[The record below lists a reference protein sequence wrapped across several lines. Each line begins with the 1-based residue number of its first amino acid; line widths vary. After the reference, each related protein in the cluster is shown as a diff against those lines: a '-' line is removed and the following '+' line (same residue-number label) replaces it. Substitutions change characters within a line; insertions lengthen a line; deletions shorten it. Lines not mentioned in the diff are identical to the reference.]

1 MILPDSGERRQFES
15 GAVRDIAQ
23 GKGRCDLLPLG
34 VIGEWLNDYNLV
46 HINEYLYTGD
56 EDALWAVFRAFSR
69 ERWEHTSTALLE
81 VAKHFEDGAVKYG
94 DRNWEKGIPVHCY
107 IDSAVRHYLK
117 FRRGDNDEPHDR
129 AFMWNILCAIWTQEN
144 HPELID
150 IPAGKTV
157 SEKAAPNSP
166 TREEMRDEI
175 LKFCRHH
182 SCDNCPCI
190 PDADRSCF
198 NCVKIGDL
206 IRNYEIVVKE
216 HNANERNSCASNA

>member
-1 MILPDSGERRQFES
+1 MILPDSGERRQFDS

-23 GKGRCDLLPLG
+23 GKGRCDLMPLG
-34 VIGEWLNDYNLV
+34 IIGDVFHDDYMV
-46 HINEYLYTGD
+46 YIDEYLYTGD
-56 EDALWAVFRAFSR
+56 CDSLWSVFRAFSM
-69 ERWEHTSTALLE
+69 ERWQNTNTTLLE

-117 FRRGDNDEPHDR
+117 FRRGDQDEPHDR
-129 AFMWNILCAIWTQEN
+129 AFMWNILCAIWTHDN

-150 IPAGKTV
+150 IPAGKKV
-157 SEKAAPNSP
+157 DEKATSNPP

-175 LKFCRHH
+175 LKFCKHH
-182 SCDNCPCI
+182 NCDNCPCV

-198 NCVKIGDL
+198 NCMKIGDL
-206 IRNYEIVVKE
+206 IRNYEIVKE
-216 HNANERNSCASNA
+216 HNANECNTCASNA

>member
-1 MILPDSGERRQFES
+1 MILPDSGERRQFDT

-34 VIGEWLNDYNLV
+34 IIGDWLCDRILCKV
-46 HINEYLYTGD
+46 NEYLYSGD
-56 EDALWAVFRAFSR
+56 CEILWEAFHDFSR
-69 ERWEHTSTALLE
+69 EHWGHTSTTLLE

-117 FRRGDNDEPHDR
+117 YRRGDTDEPHDR
-129 AFMWNILCAIWTQEN
+129 AFMWNILCAIWTHEH

-150 IPAGKTV
+150 IPAGKKV
-157 SEKAAPNSP
+157 SENALSIS
-166 TREEMRDEI
+166 REEMRDEI

-190 PDADRSCF
+190 PDENRSCF
-198 NCVKIGDL
+198 NCIKIGDL
-206 IRNYEIVVKE
+206 IRNYELVKE
-216 HNANERNSCASNA
+216 HNANECNSCTSHT